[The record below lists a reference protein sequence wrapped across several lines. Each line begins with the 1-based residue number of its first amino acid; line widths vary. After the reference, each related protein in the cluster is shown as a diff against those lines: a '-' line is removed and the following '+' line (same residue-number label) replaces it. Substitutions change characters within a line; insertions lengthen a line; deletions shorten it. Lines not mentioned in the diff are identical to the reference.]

1 MNEYMTLSVISASV
15 VYMILMMLVCGCL
28 RDRIADRVEAEKV
41 SGRRM
46 HKTRYNQKLEYID
59 QFERWLRLEPP
70 MILFWMW
77 IRWKKRRPTWKD
89 VEKGGK

>member
-1 MNEYMTLSVISASV
+1 M
-15 VYMILMMLVCGCL
+15 
-28 RDRIADRVEAEKV
+28 